1 MYYFNCDDFCPIMDY
16 ISIGRWSRS
25 RRINYNS
32 FQISYNKT
40 LLNIFEEFGFY
51 CIAYGL
57 FHLFNTINNN
67 NHYRGMVLYSTT
79 IYNYIMIAL
88 ATLLIVK
95 TIYYT
100 LMFVLLRKENVKTFK
115 N

>member
-1 MYYFNCDDFCPIMDY
+1 
-16 ISIGRWSRS
+16 
-25 RRINYNS
+25 
-32 FQISYNKT
+32 
-40 LLNIFEEFGFY
+40 
-51 CIAYGL
+51 
-57 FHLFNTINNN
+57 
-67 NHYRGMVLYSTT
+67 MVLYSTT